1 MEKNAEKWRK
11 EKNTEVQKVHDYFSP
26 IFLLL
31 LLLLLLLHFSST
43 AEVRARMGVVSGWE
57 RPEKGVGREE
67 QVKTASFWPVFF
79 FKRNRLQ
86 NDVVLACSFKI
97 EMAKTTP
104 FWTHKINKNI
114 RAQHSPLQPDGGR
127 RRRRRRKRKRAYLV
141 RGERLARLSGAF
153 VKGHRLP
160 SGETPEGGV
169 APP

>member
-1 MEKNAEKWRK
+1 MQKSEEKRKIPRFRRYMTIFPLFFFFFFFFFFCFTSPARLRLGHEWEGSRVEKD
-11 EKNTEVQKVHDYFSP
+11 QKRGLD
-26 IFLLL
+26 
-31 LLLLLLLHFSST
+31 
-43 AEVRARMGVVSGWE
+43 
-57 RPEKGVGREE
+57 GRNRS
-67 QVKTASFWPVFF
+67 KRRRFGLFFF

-114 RAQHSPLQPDGGR
+114 RAQPSPLQPDGGR